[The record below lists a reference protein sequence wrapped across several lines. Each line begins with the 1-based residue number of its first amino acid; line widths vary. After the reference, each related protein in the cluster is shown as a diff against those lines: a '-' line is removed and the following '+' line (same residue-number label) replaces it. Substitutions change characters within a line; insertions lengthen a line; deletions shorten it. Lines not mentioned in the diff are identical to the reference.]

1 MAAASSKRMAAIF
14 NMKIYFLTILTLFLF
29 ITSTHT
35 ARLSDPKILLPYHS
49 SAIVNYTLHVN
60 LTRDEVKFA
69 DSSCFT
75 WSTNTP
81 ETASLTLVNSTDGE
95 CAFSAIVSVMSKSP
109 HRKQAIIMTENK
121 VTGEKLKCI
130 VIVKAISQF
139 EIQTTTRALYL
150 EDSPEELIIQGY
162 DDAGNVFSSLAGLE
176 FEWSLLSDAEK
187 SEAFDAYNILRIL
200 QFFESDYSAPEHIR
214 QIEDRGVQGD
224 IILVEG
230 IRTGSAKVKAR
241 IKDAAYKDVPT
252 SIVKIMVVANLN
264 IKPTESYVL
273 MLATVKYT
281 VELVKATSIIEI
293 NMPSPQFLLEVQDSM
308 ICTLDASTSTATA
321 LELGS
326 TEIVLTDKNIKE
338 NDSLTKPTAMLYVV
352 TASYLAFVVLPHRKW
367 VLETGRQYEILIEL
381 YDKDS
386 HRIHPSDNIIIEA
399 AFPSNYFKLHYSTKN
414 GTYHTVTTLQKGKT
428 NIDGALTTIIRKDGS
443 EYAINPVIK
452 QSQDVEIYDPI
463 KVNPPLLYFPWDPV
477 KETNH
482 RYQLKATGGS
492 GDYIWSSNNLDTTS
506 VNVRGEIT
514 TSNLGKSI
522 VTAADTRNQ
531 AHKGSSTIHV
541 LPPSK
546 IEFIP
551 KRVEAMVDTELELPL
566 AVFGLL
572 EGRQVSFNDCR
583 KMRLNVT
590 LTDDVVFSKVKGSSL
605 PEEGCRT
612 IKVKAAQKGHT
623 QVKAS
628 YVYENIKL
636 ESTVTIAAYDP
647 LVPID
652 PEKEAVVTIGSLKEV
667 IFTGG
672 PQPWVLDTSKYFQD
686 MSEEKEEIVN
696 IEKVKLYG
704 NTRGLHSFYVTC
716 EDFGVQKLTLKV
728 GNEKTA
734 KNQYPAEEQASIRF
748 SCAAPVEIHLQPSV
762 GYTEGLPPCPINS
775 REVSQPI
782 PVHCR
787 RDLDILITVTDS
799 NGRKF
804 DNFSSLV
811 FDWTLSDQS
820 LASFSD
826 SIVSSVETVHG
837 IKLVNSYKK
846 LVPVGKTGQL
856 SVTGTV
862 TYYSDDYLKKAGST
876 ITNRIYPRLT
886 KTIDIRLVDE
896 AVLTPSIISIFNHP
910 SNKVTIVVEK
920 GSGYFYVVPEQRDI
934 VSVDYQ
940 EKDKRIQINPL
951 KDGSLSLTVYDL
963 CITMPQPLT
972 ASVYVS
978 GVGSVL
984 LSVIDKMEVDHEVK
998 ARVKVMDVHNKPL
1011 RASFFSLMDLKLI
1024 PASNIVTVRPDPDTY
1039 IDEFTAVYI
1048 LYGAQVGHTTLHAR
1062 AHPQTGVVRSQSKP
1076 VEVFPPLQLIPKNIT
1091 LITGALFQV
1100 LSKGGPTPQ
1109 CTVQF
1114 SIKNSKVSSVSR
1126 SGVLEAME
1134 LGSTVVIGQAVGQD
1148 PETGET
1154 VVYSQDDA
1162 IVNVIQLSEIKIFAP
1177 LSRLETGTQ
1186 MPMYAVGQTDQETP
1200 FTFGAARPPL
1210 TFTWSVNNKNV
1221 VILNNVFHKS
1231 NIKPVDESNFATQ
1244 LFAKSPGQVTVK
1256 LTVRPQRNSRSQ
1268 ILKQAELTDELQIQ
1282 VYQKMEVLSP
1292 KICDGKLLI
1301 SPNSD
1306 ATVKTN
1312 RDGSARMSYQVLSAN
1327 SDKAI
1332 ITVKD
1337 GGVITSGASCGEAH
1351 LQITAFE
1358 EFGTNQT
1365 VVLLIKVKT
1374 VAYMMINSNTALRTN
1389 SGQLKK
1395 IPVGV
1400 TLQLSVSYHDDVGEE
1415 FFATNVKMYYR
1426 LNRYDLVQIGHGSD
1440 NNTLVMKAAE
1450 VGQTVLKVWDKHSPW
1465 IADYINI
1472 DVDYA
1477 ITPNSHTVFLGQI
1490 VCYTSSLVT
1499 ETGYNGVWQ
1508 NNNNNVK
1515 ITSDSG
1521 IAVATKVGS
1530 SLITYEISS
1539 GISTY
1544 TEVTIEPIK
1553 SVTFDTPLTFLT
1565 NVKGRSSGYFIP
1577 VRLGD
1582 GLQGNTCYGKV
1593 LEGDFHPDSIPFSC
1607 QLSLTEQGSEISIDD
1622 LFSVFGIFDSK
1633 TGQYGCQLEKQEADK
1648 MPQQI
1653 STMTSNIRLLVRVP
1667 FQDGQSEVISET
1679 KQFELYPAFFVQT
1692 SEIHLSTVAAVYPIR
1707 ISSIPTLAGC
1717 IKAVVSDSS
1726 ILEALEPEQDT
1737 QSKSVLYPIKLL
1749 DSAALW
1755 DRETL
1760 DMSVNMICAKTGQE
1774 VKVPVSIRLI
1784 GQKPEY
1790 LDDYGAHR
1798 GWTTLIRQLFN
1809 NYPYWLFMFFM
1820 IFTTALLALLGFH
1833 YLFGKKYTAVP
1844 NAVFIPGPAGASSP
1858 YNIQNLS
1865 GSPPAYSPAYSPSKS
1880 QSTYLWSPGYH
1891 PQDGSSSGRRRS
1903 PYMNR
1908 PVSPM

>member
-1 MAAASSKRMAAIF
+1 
-14 NMKIYFLTILTLFLF
+14 
-29 ITSTHT
+29 
-35 ARLSDPKILLPYHS
+35 
-49 SAIVNYTLHVN
+49 
-60 LTRDEVKFA
+60 
-69 DSSCFT
+69 
-75 WSTNTP
+75 STNTP

-200 QFFESDYSAPEHIR
+200 RFFESDYSAPEHIR
-214 QIEDRGVQGD
+214 RIEDRGVQGD

-281 VELVKATSIIEI
+281 VELVKATSIIDI

-399 AFPSNYFKLHYSTKN
+399 AFPSTYFKLHYSTKN

-514 TSNLGKSI
+514 TSNLGKST

-590 LTDDVVFSKVKGSSL
+590 LTDDVVFSKLKGSSL

-787 RDLDILITVTDS
+787 RDLDIQITVTDS

-826 SIVSSVETVHG
+826 SIASSVETVHG

-1076 VEVFPPLQLIPKNIT
+1076 VEVGHTTLHARAHPQTGVVRSQSKPLEVGHTTLYARAHPQTGVVRSQSKPLEVFPPLQLIPKNIT

-1114 SIKNSKVSSVSR
+1114 SIKNSRVSSVSR

-1499 ETGYNGVWQ
+1499 ESGYNGVWQ

-1539 GISTY
+1539 GITTY

-1565 NVKGRSSGYFIP
+1565 NVKGRSSRYFIP

-1582 GLQGNTCYGKV
+1582 GLQGDTCYSKV

-1648 MPQQI
+1648 MSQQI

-1707 ISSIPTLAGC
+1707 ISSIPALAGC

-1844 NAVFIPGPAGASSP
+1844 NAVFMPGPAGASSP

-1880 QSTYLWSPGYH
+1880 QSPYLWSPGYH
-1891 PQDGSSSGRRRS
+1891 PQDGSSPGRRRS

>member
-1 MAAASSKRMAAIF
+1 MAAASSIRMAAIF
-14 NMKIYFLTILTLFLF
+14 NMPIYFLTIFTLFLF
-29 ITSTHT
+29 ISSTQT

-200 QFFESDYSAPEHIR
+200 RFFESDYSAPAHIR

-241 IKDAAYKDVPT
+241 IKDSAYKDVPT

-273 MLATVKYT
+273 MLATVKYS

-293 NMPSPQFLLEVQDSM
+293 NMPSPQFLLEVQDTM

-338 NDSLTKPTAMLYVV
+338 NDSLTKPSAMLYVV

-367 VLETGRQYEILIEL
+367 VLETGRKYEILIEL

-386 HRIHPSDNIIIEA
+386 HRIHPSDNIIIDA
-399 AFPSNYFKLHYSTKN
+399 AFPDTYFELHYSTKN

-452 QSQDVEIYDPI
+452 QTQDVEIYDPI
-463 KVNPPLLYFPWDPV
+463 QVHPPLLYFPWDPV
-477 KETNH
+477 RETNH

-492 GDYIWSSNNLDTTS
+492 GDYIWSSNNLETTS

-546 IEFIP
+546 MELIP

-572 EGRQVSFNDCR
+572 EGRQVSFDDCR
-583 KMRLNVT
+583 KMRINVT
-590 LTDDVVFSKVKGSSL
+590 ITDEVVFSKVNGSSL

-672 PQPWVLDTSKYFQD
+672 PQPWVLDTSKYYQD

-734 KNQYPAEEQASIRF
+734 KNQYPAEEVASIRF
-748 SCAAPVEIHLQPSV
+748 SCAAPVEVHLQPSV

-837 IKLVNSYKK
+837 IRLVNSYKK

-862 TYYSDDYLKKAGST
+862 TYYSDEYLKSAGST

-896 AVLTPSIISIFNHP
+896 AVLMPSVISIFNHP

-920 GSGYFYVVPEQRDI
+920 GSGCFYVVPEQRGI

-940 EKDKRIQINPL
+940 EKDKRIQVNPL

-1011 RASFFSLMDLKLI
+1011 RASFFTLMDLKLI
-1024 PASNIVTVRPDPDTY
+1024 PASNIITVRPDSDTY

-1114 SIKNSKVSSVSR
+1114 SIKNRKVSSVSR

-1154 VVYSQDDA
+1154 VAYSQDDA
-1162 IVNVIQLSEIKIFAP
+1162 IVNVIQLGEIKIFAP

-1186 MPMYAVGQTDQETP
+1186 VALGEKLWRQ
-1200 FTFGAARPPL
+1200 FNFAARPPL
-1210 TFTWSVNNKNV
+1210 SFTWSVNNKNV

-1301 SPNSD
+1301 SPNSE

-1374 VAYMMINSNTALRTN
+1374 VAYMMINSETALRTN

-1477 ITPNSHTVFLGQI
+1477 IAPNSHAVFLGQI

-1499 ETGYNGVWQ
+1499 ESGYNGVWQ

-1539 GISTY
+1539 GITTY

-1553 SVTFDTPLTFLT
+1553 SITFETPLTFLT
-1565 NVKGRSSGYFIP
+1565 NVKGRSSRYFVP
-1577 VRLGD
+1577 VSLGN
-1582 GLQGNTCYGKV
+1582 GLQGDNCYSRV
-1593 LEGDFHPDSIPFSC
+1593 LEEDFHPDSIPFNC
-1607 QLSLTEQGSEISIDD
+1607 QLSLTEPGSEISIDD
-1622 LFSVFGIFDSK
+1622 LFSVFSIFDSK
-1633 TGQYGCQLEKQEADK
+1633 TGQYGCQVEKQEADK
-1648 MPQQI
+1648 MSQQI
-1653 STMTSNIRLLVRVP
+1653 STMTSNIRLLVRIP
-1667 FQDGQSEVISET
+1667 FQDGQSEVISES
-1679 KQFELYPAFFVQT
+1679 KQFEIYPAFFVQT
-1692 SEIHLSTVAAVYPIR
+1692 SEIHLSTVAAVYPIK
-1707 ISSIPTLAGC
+1707 ISTIPALAGN
-1717 IKAVVSDSS
+1717 IKAVVSDSL
-1726 ILEALEPEQDT
+1726 ILESLKPEQDT
-1737 QSKSVLYPIKLL
+1737 QSKSVLYPIRLL
-1749 DSAALW
+1749 NSAALW

-1760 DMSVNMICAKTGQE
+1760 DVSVNMICAKTGQE

-1844 NAVFIPGPAGASSP
+1844 NAVFMPGPAGASSP

-1865 GSPPAYSPAYSPSKS
+1865 GSPPAYSPSKS
-1880 QSTYLWSPGYH
+1880 QSPYLWSPGYH
-1891 PQDGSSSGRRRS
+1891 PQDGSSPGRRRS
-1903 PYMNR
+1903 PPYMNR
-1908 PVSPM
+1908 PISPM